1 MIGTLCA
8 SMYQVPRG
16 GRRKV
21 RDGSDESRLGR
32 KGEAFELSKAVLADA
47 PILELQTVQHA
58 LEELVRA

>member
-1 MIGTLCA
+1 
-8 SMYQVPRG
+8 MYQVPRG